1 MLGREKAPRPVP
13 LWAWPMAAIG
23 IAGVTIGITFL
34 FRGMGDVMA
43 VGGQCAEGGP
53 YVIAQH
59 CPEGTTTL
67 MMVGIFGGLLS
78 LVLATWG
85 LMRISSKAA
94 SLVILAWGGLFG
106 ALGYNFLY
114 YAQNPPPD
122 MSGTTGWV
130 VCGVLFIIMAIPG
143 ILFPLVTFRYIEF
156 ARRLPV
162 LLLLLVSI
170 AAGIFAG
177 SALATELT
185 TVKSVG
191 KPAVI
196 SVPPGSEDELTSQE
210 QATLQLQEAAR
221 QLRQAQQQLRE
232 AQLKQQAQH
241 SKQK

>member
-1 MLGREKAPRPVP
+1 
-13 LWAWPMAAIG
+13 
-23 IAGVTIGITFL
+23 
-34 FRGMGDVMA
+34 MGDVMA

-59 CPEGTTTL
+59 CPEVTTTL

-156 ARRLPV
+156 ARRHVEIANQHGRRLAFALFV
-162 LLLLLVSI
+162 ERLHFVEHVELVHE
-170 AAGIFAG
+170 FR
-177 SALATELT
+177 
-185 TVKSVG
+185 VC
-191 KPAVI
+191 
-196 SVPPGSEDELTSQE
+196 
-210 QATLQLQEAAR
+210 
-221 QLRQAQQQLRE
+221 QLRHVRARWYIQIMYFDAVDQSRGNAGFLLRTNRRRFDSFE
-232 AQLKQQAQH
+232 FH
-241 SKQK
+241 T